1 MMSRVIRKIVGF
13 TVAGFSG
20 LLVLLCLYLLFTTRS
35 WLWLFVAGSCAA
47 LTAAVVALTLGH
59 MTGKEF
65 IEELVD
71 LITFFPQ

>member
-20 LLVLLCLYLLFTTRS
+20 LLVLLCLYLLFITGNWQ
-35 WLWLFVAGSCAA
+35 WLLAAGSCAV
-47 LTAAVVALTLGH
+47 LTASVVVLTLSH

-65 IEELVD
+65 IEELAD
-71 LITFFPQ
+71 LFIFFPQ